1 MAAMDYATA
10 QALARKKIQA
20 GQAKGMPL
28 EEITRQ
34 IITESRAVGGI
45 PQTAIANV
53 LAAPPVVL
61 TPATKAVQGVP
72 FVAEKPVAS
81 AQPQAEAMPAQE
93 AAPRPAAPAPRPSR
107 YRPMLEA
114 AKAQLVEM
122 QTSMSGAAANKQKIS
137 EIDRVKFDTQKDVVR
152 ELEQRALA
160 EEGAAAPEEMLA
172 ALAKRE
178 ERLGRR
184 EELLQES
191 KSRSPW
197 EALLAGGAAMAQGR
211 RGENFGEALSRGLQA
226 GLTDYGRSR
235 RENIAGVEALGEAR
249 DETALKRYELGEK
262 AREGASNLIDTQS
275 AMQQRAITLRNNL
288 LKSGVDAATADATV
302 KTAIANAEKATFEA
316 ESAPTRLAM
325 ERDLNAARIE
335 EAKRRDK
342 PEVDVE
348 KRAYETNLEK
358 LVEDY
363 AAADAEYIDAL
374 KSEGG
379 KKENISSEITSKRNA
394 SRARAVQASS
404 ALFKRYGSTPYP
416 FQGEAIGKRAAVKA
430 PPVPGARLADDGK
443 YYVPDPK
450 RPGKYFEVG

>member
-1 MAAMDYATA
+1 MAAMDYSTA

-20 GQAKGMPL
+20 GQAKGVPL
-28 EEITRQ
+28 EEIIRQ
-34 IITESRAVGGI
+34 IITESQAVGGI

-81 AQPQAEAMPAQE
+81 AQPQAEAMPE
-93 AAPRPAAPAPRPSR
+93 PAPRPVAAAPRPSR
-107 YRPMLEA
+107 YRPMVEA

-137 EIDRVKFDTQKDVVR
+137 EIDRVKFDTQKDFVR

-275 AMQQRAITLRNNL
+275 AMQQRAITMRDNL
-288 LKSGVDAATADATV
+288 LKSGVSAATADATV
-302 KTAIANAEKATFEA
+302 QTAIANAERAEFEA
-316 ESAPTRLAM
+316 KSAPTRLAM
-325 ERDLNAARIE
+325 EQALNVARIE

-348 KRAYETNLEK
+348 KRANRVRLNDSVGDFKEAEAEYK
-358 LVEDY
+358 
-363 AAADAEYIDAL
+363 AALADA
-374 KSEGG
+374 GG
-379 KKENISSEITSKRNA
+379 DPKAIADPKVVSNYRAKY
-394 SRARAVQASS
+394 ARALQDSTAFFNVH
-404 ALFKRYGSTPYP
+404 GETPYP
-416 FQGEAIGKRAAVKA
+416 FGGAAMGRKA
-430 PPVPGARLADDGK
+430 AAKPVAAK
-443 YYVPDPK
+443 TDPLGI
-450 RPGKYFEVG
+450 RR

>member
-1 MAAMDYATA
+1 
-10 QALARKKIQA
+10 
-20 GQAKGMPL
+20 MPQP
-28 EEITRQ
+28 R
-34 IITESRAVGGI
+34 
-45 PQTAIANV
+45 
-53 LAAPPVVL
+53 VL
-61 TPATKAVQGVP
+61 TAATPAQMQP
-72 FVAEKPVAS
+72 EPLVAPKPVAP

-93 AAPRPAAPAPRPSR
+93 AEPQPAAATPRPSR
-107 YRPMLEA
+107 FRPMLEA

-122 QTSMSGAAANKQKIS
+122 QTAMSGAAANKQPVSMADKV
-137 EIDRVKFDTQKDVVR
+137 RFDTQKDVVR

-191 KSRSPW
+191 KARSPW
-197 EALLAGGAAMAQGR
+197 EALLAGGAAATEEGR
-211 RGENFGEALSRGLQA
+211 RGENFGAVLSRGLRA
-226 GLTDYGRSR
+226 GFQNYERSR

-249 DETALKRYELGEK
+249 DETALKRYELTEK

-275 AMQQRAITLRNNL
+275 AMQQRAITMRNNL

-302 KTAIANAEKATFEA
+302 KNALANAELAEFKAK
-316 ESAPTRLAM
+316 SAPEQLAM
-325 ERDLNAARIE
+325 ERALNAARIE
-335 EAKRRDK
+335 EANRRDK

-379 KKENISSEITSKRNA
+379 KKENISSEIASKRNA

-416 FQGEAIGKRAAVKA
+416 FQGEALGKRAAAKPAA
-430 PPVPGARLADDGK
+430 PSGK
-443 YYVPDPK
+443 GWSATK
-450 RPGKYFEVG
+450 F